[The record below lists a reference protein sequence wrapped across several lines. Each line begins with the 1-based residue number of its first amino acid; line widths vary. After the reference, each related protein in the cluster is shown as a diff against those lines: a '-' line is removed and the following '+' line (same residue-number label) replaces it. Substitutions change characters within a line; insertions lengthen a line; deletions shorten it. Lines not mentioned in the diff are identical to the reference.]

1 MFDLYKTYSE
11 AELTKFFN
19 SDKTYLFVN
28 KTAYELRLSRNV
40 GFYLL
45 KLFKFQN
52 NLTTRGK
59 HLFTTREHFDEH
71 FSNVFP
77 D

>member
-11 AELTKFFN
+11 AELKKFFN
-19 SDKTYLFVN
+19 SEKTYLFAN

-40 GFYLL
+40 GFHLL
-45 KLFKFQN
+45 KLFQFQN
-52 NLTTRGK
+52 NLTQRGK
-59 HLFTTREHFDEH
+59 HLFTTREHFDKH
-71 FSNVFP
+71 FSSVFP